1 MTTDCKLPVLIFDFD
16 GTIADT
22 FAPTMEIL
30 RADYL
35 RWGDRFHKRHTINQL
50 RSLSIREIVKTI
62 PGGWWKFIYLLLKAK
77 HYIKT
82 HPESIK
88 PYPGIVY
95 TLRTLHDEGYLLFI
109 VTSNQVAS
117 VERFLRQFDLDGI
130 FTAVISTNGLW
141 RKAKTLRRL
150 LRSQQLSPT
159 DCLYIGDEIRD
170 IQACQKVYLPIV
182 SVTYGFNSQ
191 VGLAKYHPNFMIKK
205 PTQLLTLL
213 ADKQRKSHCS

>member
-1 MTTDCKLPVLIFDFD
+1 MTNDCKLPVLIFDFD

-82 HPESIK
+82 HPEDIK

-95 TLRTLHDEGYLLFI
+95 TLRTLRDEGYLLFI
-109 VTSNQVAS
+109 VTSNQVTS
-117 VERFLRQFDLDGI
+117 VKRFLRQFDLDDI
-130 FTAVISTNGLW
+130 FAAVISTNGLW
-141 RKAKTLRRL
+141 RKAKTLRQL
-150 LRSQQLSPT
+150 LHSHHLSPA

-170 IQACQKVYLPIV
+170 IQACQKVDLPIV

-191 VGLAKYHPNFMIKK
+191 VGLAKYHPNHMVKK

-213 ADKQRKSHCS
+213 ADMQRKNQCS